1 MLVPAVLYKEEIK
14 RKILE
19 YKYTNDMMYY
29 SGWLGDSIPNIDDD
43 SEDNCTVQYAIVDG
57 DNLIGYF
64 TYMMDWYTS
73 CASCFGLFSFDR
85 GNKIIGLDVRRE
97 MEKII
102 KEYNVHR
109 ISWRMVSGNPVE
121 RHYDRFCDKYGG
133 KKFVLTDAIRDRAGN
148 YHDDVIYEI
157 IFQKS
162 SIFFTSKINLC
173 ECPYCGHGPSI
184 KYDFVDSGV
193 ACELSC
199 IHFYVQSVGEIHS
212 DAYNKAY
219 REWNELIS
227 DFNLRNR
234 GK

>member
-109 ISWRMVSGNPVE
+109 ISWSMVSGNPVE

>member
-1 MLVPAVLYKEEIK
+1 MLVPAVLYKDEIK

-148 YHDDVIYEI
+148 YHDDIIYEI

-162 SIFFTSKINLC
+162 SIFFKSKINLC
-173 ECPYCGHGPSI
+173 KCPYCVHGPSI

>member
-1 MLVPAVLYKEEIK
+1 MLVPAVLYKDEIK

-121 RHYDRFCDKYGG
+121 RHYDKFCNKYGG
-133 KKFVLTDAIRDRAGN
+133 KKFVLTDAIRDRSGN

-193 ACELSC
+193 VCELSC
-199 IHFYVQSVGEIHS
+199 KHFYAQSVGEIHS
-212 DAYNKAY
+212 AAYNKAY
-219 REWNELIS
+219 RKWNELIS

-234 GK
+234 GE

>member
-1 MLVPAVLYKEEIK
+1 MLVPAVLYNDEIK
-14 RKILE
+14 RKMLE

-97 MEKII
+97 MKKII

-121 RHYDRFCDKYGG
+121 RHYDKFCDKYGG

-148 YHDDVIYEI
+148 YHDDIIYEI

-162 SIFFTSKINLC
+162 SIFFKSKINLC
-173 ECPYCGHGPSI
+173 KCPYCGHGPSI

>member
-1 MLVPAVLYKEEIK
+1 MLVPAVLYKDEIK

-43 SEDNCTVQYAIVDG
+43 SEDNCTVQYAIVYG

>member
-1 MLVPAVLYKEEIK
+1 MLVPAVLYNDEIK
-14 RKILE
+14 RKMLE

-97 MEKII
+97 MKKII

-121 RHYDRFCDKYGG
+121 RHYDKFCDKYGG

-148 YHDDVIYEI
+148 YHDDIIYEI

-162 SIFFTSKINLC
+162 SIFFKSKINLC
-173 ECPYCGHGPSI
+173 KCPYCGHGPSI

-227 DFNLRNR
+227 DFKLRNR

>member
-162 SIFFTSKINLC
+162 SIFFKSKINLC

>member
-1 MLVPAVLYKEEIK
+1 MLVPAVLYKDEIK

-162 SIFFTSKINLC
+162 SICFTSKINLC

-212 DAYNKAY
+212 DAYKKAY

>member
-1 MLVPAVLYKEEIK
+1 MLVPAVLYKDEIK

-97 MEKII
+97 MKKII

-121 RHYDRFCDKYGG
+121 RHYDKFCDKYGG

-148 YHDDVIYEI
+148 YHDDIIYEI

-162 SIFFTSKINLC
+162 SIFFKSKINLC
-173 ECPYCGHGPSI
+173 KCPYCGHGPSI

>member
-1 MLVPAVLYKEEIK
+1 MLVPAVLYKDEIK

-121 RHYDRFCDKYGG
+121 RHYDRFCYKYGG

-148 YHDDVIYEI
+148 YHDDIIYEI

-162 SIFFTSKINLC
+162 KDI
-173 ECPYCGHGPSI
+173 
-184 KYDFVDSGV
+184 
-193 ACELSC
+193 
-199 IHFYVQSVGEIHS
+199 
-212 DAYNKAY
+212 
-219 REWNELIS
+219 
-227 DFNLRNR
+227 
-234 GK
+234 

>member
-1 MLVPAVLYKEEIK
+1 MLVPAVLYKDEIK

-29 SGWLGDSIPNIDDD
+29 FGWLGDSIPNIDDD

-85 GNKIIGLDVRRE
+85 GNKIIGLDVLRE
-97 MEKII
+97 LKKII
-102 KEYNVHR
+102 QEYNVHR

-162 SIFFTSKINLC
+162 SVPSEPKSKLI
-173 ECPYCGHGPSI
+173 ECPFCKTVPNV
-184 KYDFVDSGV
+184 KYDTIYNAINNIVI
-193 ACELSC
+193 CNIKC
-199 IHFYVQSVGEIHS
+199 KCFYKQGI
-212 DAYNKAY
+212 DCTQDGAYNKAY
-219 REWNELIS
+219 KEWNEYVKS
-227 DFNLRNR
+227 YYE
-234 GK
+234 

>member
-1 MLVPAVLYKEEIK
+1 MLVPAVLYKDEIK
-14 RKILE
+14 RKMLE

-73 CASCFGLFSFDR
+73 CASYFGLFSFDR

-97 MEKII
+97 MKKII

-121 RHYDRFCDKYGG
+121 RHYDKFCDKYGG

-148 YHDDVIYEI
+148 YHDDIIYEI

-162 SIFFTSKINLC
+162 SIFFKSKINLC
-173 ECPYCGHGPSI
+173 KCPYCGHGPSI

>member
-1 MLVPAVLYKEEIK
+1 MLVPAVLYKDEIK
-14 RKILE
+14 RKMLE

-97 MEKII
+97 MKKII

-121 RHYDRFCDKYGG
+121 RHYDKFCDKYGG

-148 YHDDVIYEI
+148 YHDDIIYEI

-162 SIFFTSKINLC
+162 SIFFKSKINLC
-173 ECPYCGHGPSI
+173 KCPYCGHGPSI

>member
-1 MLVPAVLYKEEIK
+1 M
-14 RKILE
+14 LE

-97 MEKII
+97 MKKII
-102 KEYNVHR
+102 KEYKVHR

-148 YHDDVIYEI
+148 YHDDIIYEI

-199 IHFYVQSVGEIHS
+199 MHFYVQSVGEIHS
-212 DAYNKAY
+212 DAYKKAY